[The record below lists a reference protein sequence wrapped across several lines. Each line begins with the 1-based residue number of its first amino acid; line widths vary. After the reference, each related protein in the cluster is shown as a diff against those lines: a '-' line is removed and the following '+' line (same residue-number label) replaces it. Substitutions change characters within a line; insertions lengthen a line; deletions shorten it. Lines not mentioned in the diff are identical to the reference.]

1 MDIEIKTVRGE
12 KWYKSV
18 RERISRERKRNVE
31 RRVAV
36 IGNEYEATARLMM
49 PGTLGLKTEED
60 PFPEDYQL
68 LAQSWELQQE
78 GLVSCPRLAIP

>member
-36 IGNEYEATARLMM
+36 IGNEYEAPARLMM
-49 PGTLGLKTEED
+49 PGTLGLKQEED
-60 PFPEDYQL
+60 PFPED
-68 LAQSWELQQE
+68 
-78 GLVSCPRLAIP
+78 